1 MQHLLLRREGIWGNH
16 GAKTYPEH
24 PSKNVIFHNHLCG
37 KKDFLPFAFSS
48 DITTSIY
55 GIYKL
60 LDKHTS
66 VPHFQGHYSVSL

>member
-1 MQHLLLRREGIWGNH
+1 MGQKRIQNILLKMLYFTIIC
-16 GAKTYPEH
+16 
-24 PSKNVIFHNHLCG
+24 VG
-37 KKDFLPFAFSS
+37 KKDFLPFEFSS

-66 VPHFQGHYSVSL
+66 TPHFHKVITLCHCSNCHLNVTLE